1 MKKPITAGKR
11 EPSRACLN
19 IQPNIRDH
27 GGARARERSSMR
39 AKEKERDRLDG
50 ELRGLRSEMNAV
62 LAQSSPAGVTR
73 PLAGRLRPLA
83 VVDAAVT
90 VADTLPRTGE
100 ISELDRR
107 IQSTER
113 SLDVVRREIANHW
126 QEIPRLDRLLDNQYR
141 EFRANGCEG
150 NPMNWV
156 RFQCRASPFNPPPLK
171 AGGAFLIRDRHS
183 DQFKL
188 Y

>member
-11 EPSRACLN
+11 EPSRVCL
-19 IQPNIRDH
+19 NIRDH
-27 GGARARERSSMR
+27 SGARARERSSMQ

-50 ELRGLRSEMNAV
+50 ELRRLRIEMNAV

-83 VVDAAVT
+83 VIDAAVT
-90 VADTLPRTGE
+90 VADTFSRTRE

-126 QEIPRLDRLLDNQYR
+126 QEISRLVRLLDNQYR
-141 EFRANGCEG
+141 EFGANGCEG
-150 NPMNWV
+150 SPMSWV
-156 RFQCRASPFNPPPLK
+156 RF
-171 AGGAFLIRDRHS
+171 
-183 DQFKL
+183 
-188 Y
+188 